1 MYLVMFRY
9 LLVLLTCSL
18 LSGCVTCPKT
28 TVCFTPRGNCAEQI
42 TNAIDQAQKFI
53 LIQAYTFTSKPIAQS
68 LIRAKKRGIDIKVIL
83 DESQTS
89 SKHSVINELFEHKIP
104 IWIDFKPAIAHSKVI
119 IIDEQ
124 KIITGSFNFSD
135 AAQQRNAENLLIITG
150 DSPLVEQYVKNWKN
164 RQSQSKHYTPDFKLS
179 LNSSNSSERFF
190 TLSSST
196 RTFSIK
202 PYSISLS

>member
-1 MYLVMFRY
+1 MPLMPPPSIERMYLVMSRY
-9 LLVLLTCSL
+9 LLVLLTCLL
-18 LSGCVTCPKT
+18 LSGFSSCPKT
-28 TVCFTPRGNCAEQI
+28 TVCFTPGENC
-42 TNAIDQAQKFI
+42 TNLIIDSVDHAKKSV
-53 LIQAYTFTSKPIAQS
+53 LVQAYQFTSKPIAES
-68 LIRAKKRGIDIKVIL
+68 LVQAKKRGVDIKVIL

-164 RQSQSKHYTPDFKLS
+164 RQSQSKHYTPDFKL
-179 LNSSNSSERFF
+179 
-190 TLSSST
+190 LS
-196 RTFSIK
+196 K
-202 PYSISLS
+202 